1 MKHTEKLKPFPSE
14 LLDFAREVVIEL
26 RNEGHK
32 AYCVGGCAR
41 DTLLGIEPK
50 EYDITTSATPE
61 EVADIFPHTVPIGAS
76 FGVMLV
82 ITGKYQF
89 EVATWRLL
97 KHGKH

>member
-1 MKHTEKLKPFPSE
+1 MKKVKKLKSFTSE
-14 LLDFAREVVIEL
+14 LLDFAREVVTEL
-26 RNEGHK
+26 RNAGHK

-61 EVADIFPHTVPIGAS
+61 QVSEIFDHTVPIGVS

-82 ITGKYQF
+82 ILGKYQF
-89 EVATWRLL
+89 EVATFRERPELY
-97 KHGKH
+97 